1 MPRHDIMRITRM
13 LLRAV
18 PLLLALAPLR
28 VTWAQRSETTDS
40 EPKLDLKS
48 DPIPESAPAPEPTP
62 DRRFTTMV
70 MADKPMSAASSL
82 TVREQELRLRPMQRV
97 GDLLRVAPGLITVL
111 HAGGGKA
118 NQYLLRGFDADHGT
132 DIALT
137 LDGIPINMV
146 SHAHGQGYADTNWII
161 PELIERIEV
170 VKGPYFSE
178 LGDFAT
184 AGAINLVTKSGLP
197 ENFVSVQGGRFDT
210 IRTVVAASKTFGK
223 LRTLIVG
230 EGGYSN
236 GPFEN
241 PERFKKYNL
250 FAKLTYDLSPGSSI
264 SIAVSSY
271 GGDWYASG
279 QLPLREVD
287 AGRLDF
293 FGNLDPT
300 EGGNSARQNLSLS
313 YQVRDDKNELTA
325 LVFVSRY
332 TFTLLSNFTLFSRD
346 PIHGDG
352 IEQGDERYLGGLRA
366 TYRRRMRWRWLT
378 FDSSIGVSARF
389 DDIHNS
395 LYYQQNRERLSP
407 VVEHDIRE
415 SSLALYAK
423 EEVSLSR
430 WVRLIVGLRADYFSF
445 DVSDRREA
453 LATQGDASSGVRGD
467 MLLSPKATLVISPHR
482 VVDLFVNFGR
492 GFHSNDAR
500 GVIRTVDPVTPL
512 TPALGYEVG
521 ARTRLFQRLD
531 LAASLWGLD
540 LDSELVWVGDEGV
553 TEDAGAT
560 RRLGCEVEAR
570 LRITDWLFADVDFTW
585 NDARFRQNA
594 GNGTAVALAPRFTI
608 ASGLSV
614 MTHFGLRSSL
624 RFTGVGPRPATE
636 DEFLQAQGSYLLDAF
651 VGYRWRFI
659 EVGLSVENLTDSRYR
674 AAQFA
679 TTSRLRSEP
688 PTSAPPPASAC
699 PHGTRVQ
706 THPDGNF
713 IGCEDIHFTPGS
725 PLNVQGRATLYF

>member
-1 MPRHDIMRITRM
+1 MPRHNITRITCM
-13 LLRAV
+13 LLRSV
-18 PLLLALAPLR
+18 PLLLALTPPR
-28 VTWAQRSETTDS
+28 VTWAQSAESTKP
-40 EPKLDLKS
+40 EP
-48 DPIPESAPAPEPTP
+48 DPGQESAA
-62 DRRFTTMV
+62 DRRFTTAV
-70 MADKPMSAASSL
+70 LAERPMSSASSMS
-82 TVREQELRLRPMQRV
+82 VREQELRLRPIQRI
-97 GDLLRVAPGLITVL
+97 GDLLRVAPGLITVQ

-132 DIALT
+132 DISLT

-170 VKGPYFSE
+170 VKGPYFGE

-184 AGAINLVTKSGLP
+184 AGAINLVTKSGLK
-197 ENFVSVQGGRFDT
+197 ENFVSMQGGMFDT
-210 IRTVVAASKTFGK
+210 IRAVAAAGPTFGK
-223 LRTLIVG
+223 LRTLMVG

-250 FAKLTYDLSPGSSI
+250 FAKLTYDLSSRSSI

-279 QLPLREVD
+279 QVPLREVD
-287 AGRLDF
+287 AGRLGF
-293 FGNLDPT
+293 FGNIDPT
-300 EGGNSARQNLSLS
+300 EGGNSTRQNLSLS
-313 YQVRDDKNELTA
+313 YQFHDDKNELTA
-325 LVFVSRY
+325 LAYVSRY
-332 TFTLLSNFTLFSRD
+332 TFKLLSNFTLFSRD
-346 PIHGDG
+346 PLHSDG

-366 TYRRRMRWRWLT
+366 NYRRRMRWRWLT
-378 FDSSIGVSARF
+378 FDSSVGVSARF

-395 LYYQQNRERLSP
+395 LYYQQNRERITP

-415 SSLALYAK
+415 TSLALYAK
-423 EEVSLSR
+423 EEVSFSR

-445 DVSDRREA
+445 DVTDRSED

-500 GVIRTVDPVTPL
+500 GVVRAINPVTPL

-540 LDSELVWVGDEGV
+540 LDSELVWVGDEGR
-553 TEDAGAT
+553 TDSSGAT
-560 RRLGCEVEAR
+560 RRLGFEFEGR
-570 LRITDWLFADVDFTW
+570 LRIVDWLFADLDLTV
-585 NDARFRQNA
+585 NDARFTQNA
-594 GNGTAVALAPRFTI
+594 GNGNSVALAPRFTI
-608 ASGLSV
+608 SSGLSA
-614 MTHFGLRSSL
+614 MTKFGLRSSL
-624 RFTGVGPRPATE
+624 RFTGIGARPATE

-659 EVGLSVENLTDSRYR
+659 EGGLSIENLTNSRYR

-688 PTSAPPPASAC
+688 PTNSPPPPTAC
-699 PHGTRVQ
+699 PNSTRAH
-706 THPDGNF
+706 TGPDGNF
-713 IGCEDIHFTPGS
+713 LGCEDISFSPGS
-725 PLNVQGRATLYF
+725 PINVQGRVTLYF